1 LGVCNFGHTP
11 APLKRGIYKIQRGHV
26 LCPLR
31 KTSTRIEH
39 MKNISK
45 NTLFYGDNLDI
56 LRKRIKDETID
67 LCYIDPPFNSKRT
80 YNQIY
85 LNIGEDRAQAQAFA
99 DTWKWDSHAMQG
111 YQEIITNHEG
121 RFTVQVIELIKGL
134 RNVIK
139 EGSLL
144 AYLVSMTLR
153 ITEIQRVLKKTGS
166 FYLHCDPTASHY
178 LKLVLDAVF
187 CAKGGDFRNE
197 IIWGY
202 TAPSAAKKDFPRK
215 HDVIFRYTKSG
226 IFLFNAD
233 SVRIPYSEKFMERR
247 KYAEGKSGIY
257 AEKSSGRDENDTKE
271 FSKGKIPPSW
281 WTDIKSGGQIP
292 RKELLGYP
300 TQKPEALLER
310 IIQVSSNEGD
320 LVLDAYC
327 GCGTTVAVAERLKR
341 RWIGIDITYQSI
353 SLILKRLEDSFGK
366 KISDSVILDGIPK
379 DMDSATALANKKDDR
394 LRKEFEKWAV
404 LTYSENRAVI
414 NEKKGADKGIDGTAY
429 FMSSPT
435 DTEKMVFQ
443 VKSGKVKRSDIA
455 GFRSDADDENAK
467 IGIFLTLEEP
477 TPRMREAAMA
487 AGMYEHPLMGKSYN
501 RIQIVTIRE
510 IIEEKKRLDLPL
522 SLEVLKSAKAK
533 SGQIQKQI
541 HHPS

>member
-1 LGVCNFGHTP
+1 MDNTG
-11 APLKRGIYKIQRGHV
+11 
-26 LCPLR
+26 
-31 KTSTRIEH
+31 
-39 MKNISK
+39 K
-45 NTLFYGDNLDI
+45 NTLFYGDNLEI
-56 LRKRIKDETID
+56 LRKRIKDETVD

-85 LNIGEDRAQAQAFA
+85 LNVGEDRAQAQAFA

-134 RNVIK
+134 RNVVK

-178 LKLVLDAVF
+178 LKFVLDAVF
-187 CAKGGDFRNE
+187 CPKGGDFRNE
-197 IIWGY
+197 IIWHY
-202 TAPSAAKKDFPRK
+202 KKWSIRQQQFVRN
-215 HDVIFRYTKSG
+215 HDVIFFYSKSESKART
-226 IFLFNAD
+226 FNQL
-233 SVRIPYSEKFMERR
+233 FMERSESTLKR
-247 KYAEGKSGIY
+247 FGKSKIV
-257 AEKSSGRDENDTKE
+257 SGHDEAGKRLP
-271 FSKGKIPPSW
+271 SKTEENESEGVPLDDVWNIGRVPP
-281 WTDIKSGGQIP
+281 IKQ
-292 RKELLGYP
+292 LFP

-310 IIQVSSNEGD
+310 IILASSKEGD
-320 LVLDAYC
+320 TVLDAYC
-327 GCGTTVAVAERLKR
+327 GCGTTIIVAERLKR

-353 SLILKRLEDSFGK
+353 SVIIKRLEDSFGK
-366 KISDSVILDGIPK
+366 KISDSVILDGIPR

-404 LTYSENRAVI
+404 LTYSDNHAII

-477 TPRMREAAMA
+477 TQPMREAAMA
-487 AGMYEHPLMGKSYN
+487 AGMYEHPLMGKAYN

-510 IIEEKKRLDLPL
+510 IIEEKKRLDMPL

-533 SGQIQKQI
+533 SGQSQRQI
-541 HHPS
+541 SA